1 MRPRAHRRA
10 RRRRTAT
17 TWWSAKV
24 ATGQP
29 AVYYAGSGWDKGGD
43 FAAVADWDRHLD
55 EFVRRAGSPL
65 AVEVR

>member
-1 MRPRAHRRA
+1 VV
-10 RRRRTAT
+10 
-17 TWWSAKV
+17 AKV

-43 FAAVADWDRHLD
+43 FASVADWDRHLD

-65 AVEVR
+65 SVEVR